1 MGWSPQR
8 RAVLTITHRLAHLIV
23 RAERDRQYWTMVAA
37 NYFLAHLDTMIGCG
51 PCADSTLESFRIR
64 LREIVSG
71 HEARDGDF
79 DTSEGDRLVV
89 MSGNTSDRILTGR
102 TFENSMS
109 VFASLPR
116 IESKLSSFVS
126 NYMWDQTS

>member
-1 MGWSPQR
+1 
-8 RAVLTITHRLAHLIV
+8 
-23 RAERDRQYWTMVAA
+23 MVAGTGEGDIKEMLLGHTLLRRDDNVA
-37 NYFLAHLDTMIGCG
+37 AMYFLTHLDTMIGSG

-71 HEARDGDF
+71 HEARNGDF
-79 DTSEGDRLVV
+79 DTSELDRLVV

-102 TFENSMS
+102 TFENSMN

-116 IESKLSSFVS
+116 IESKLSSVVS
-126 NYMWDQTS
+126 TYMWDQTS